1 MNPMNESTQ
10 PAPMKTNPVHA
21 ARAREDNPKLAG
33 WTVNLLGAL
42 LLALGV
48 PALAAGLPPLSHSL
62 TAAAAKNP
70 APALKLKDLDG
81 QLHDLAAL
89 KGKVVL
95 VNFWAT
101 WCPPC
106 RREMPSMERLAQKLR
121 GDNFVVLAVDVGED
135 ADTVHAF
142 SSRMESPPSFPILLD
157 PHGRTMQAWGVAG
170 LPTTYLIDRQ
180 GRIVAGAIGGREFDH
195 PEIERAVRD
204 LLKRD

>member
-10 PAPMKTNPVHA
+10 PATMKTNPV
-21 ARAREDNPKLAG
+21 RAVREGSPKLAG
-33 WTVNLLGAL
+33 RTANLLGAL
-42 LLALGV
+42 LLALGA

-204 LLKRD
+204 LHKRD